1 MEWFNFNLLVELYIK
16 GNNKMGKD
24 MDGVG
29 KLFLM
34 ELIIKECGKMMYVMV
49 KELLYK
55 QMVENTK
62 GNLKTINVMAK
73 VNILQ
78 QINNIFIKVI
88 MKMIFKM
95 AKVYK

>member
-1 MEWFNFNLLVELYIK
+1 
-16 GNNKMGKD
+16 